1 MTYGETIIHRL
12 TNLDF
17 RLPLEKMMDKV
28 YANLPERMS
37 KEEAARYYSKK
48 LKTYWSAA

>member
-1 MTYGETIIHRL
+1 MTYGETIIYRL

-28 YANLPERMS
+28 YANLPRKMS
-37 KEEAARYYSKK
+37 KEEASKYYSRK
-48 LKTYWSAA
+48 LETYWSAA